1 MKRGLLKKASFH
13 SDLRVSLLFLGI
25 LRRLRSRNHRE
36 LKESEKQELLRSNP
50 NQKGQI
56 FWQEIVGQSVENL
69 RQRSEFIVGE
79 EATLTLRNVG
89 ID

>member
-1 MKRGLLKKASFH
+1 MIYEFH
-13 SDLRVSLLFLGI
+13 FFLGI
-25 LRRLRSRNHRE
+25 LRLRSRNHRE
-36 LKESEKQELLRSNP
+36 LKESEKQELLWSNP

-56 FWQEIVGQSVENL
+56 FWQEAVGQSAENL
-69 RQRSEFIVGE
+69 GQRSEFIVGE

>member
-1 MKRGLLKKASFH
+1 MRGLLKKASFH

-25 LRRLRSRNHRE
+25 LRLRSRNHRE
-36 LKESEKQELLRSNP
+36 LKESEKQEELLRSNP

-56 FWQEIVGQSVENL
+56 FWQETVGQSVENL
-69 RQRSEFIVGE
+69 GQRSEFIVW
-79 EATLTLRNVG
+79 EATLTLRNIG